1 MISGLIK
8 CDSGKIILDNKDV
21 TNLNMDERSSLGIGY
36 LPQEPSIFK
45 GLTVEENINSILEYC
60 YEYPKKRSNELEY
73 LLEKFN
79 ITSIRK
85 TKGISLSG
93 GERRRVEIAR
103 ALGSKPKFILLDEPF
118 SGIDPI
124 SVVDIQ
130 TIISEL
136 QKDDIGI
143 LITDHNVRETLDV
156 CNRSYIMNGGRLI
169 AEGSSDEILSNQD
182 VKKVYLGEEF
192 RI

>member
-1 MISGLIK
+1 MPSWAALFKSCRCELELITPS
-8 CDSGKIILDNKDV
+8 DWL
-21 TNLNMDERSSLGIGY
+21 
-36 LPQEPSIFK
+36 SIF
-45 GLTVEENINSILEYC
+45 S
-60 YEYPKKRSNELEY
+60 Y

-156 CNRSYIMNGGRLI
+156 CNRSYIMSGGRLI
-169 AEGSSDEILSNQD
+169 AEGSSEEILSNQD